1 MTRNI
6 RKLKMGFTLIELL
19 VVIAIIAILIGLL
32 LPAVQKVRD
41 AAARSQCQNNL
52 KQIALAAQNY
62 QSAFNSLPPG
72 FNPNSDIGSLGYLLP
87 FMEQQNIYNLIPL
100 AMFNLTV
107 TTTGPWW
114 GNGGSWT
121 AATYHIKSFECPA
134 DPGLYLA
141 QDGMWAFLSEA
152 GYTLTGTYFEGT
164 AASIGLGGTDYTA
177 NAGALGNVSGS
188 GDSFYGQWVGPFYQG
203 SSISIN
209 LITDGTSNTL
219 MFGETLGG
227 TDQGSRDFSASWMGE
242 GSLPTAWDLIEPCGW
257 YSYGSGHTAVVQ
269 FAFCDGSVHMLQKIG
284 NSTPWFSTQWYAFMA
299 LSGMQDGQI
308 VNPAVLGY

>member
-1 MTRNI
+1 MVSCFR
-6 RKLKMGFTLIELL
+6 RKGFTLIELL

-62 QSAFNSLPPG
+62 QSAMNSLPPG
-72 FNPNSDIGSLGYLLP
+72 FNPNSYVGSLAYLLP
-87 FMEQQNIYNLIPL
+87 FMEQQNIYNMIPS

-107 TTTGPWW
+107 TTSGQWW
-114 GNGGSWT
+114 GNGSSWT
-121 AATYHIKSFECPA
+121 AGTYHIKSFECPA

-141 QDGMWAFLSEA
+141 QQGMWAYMTES
-152 GYTLTGTYFEGT
+152 GYTLGGAYFGGT
-164 AASIGLGGTDYTA
+164 AASIGLGGTDYIA

-188 GDSFYGQWVGPFYQG
+188 GDSYYGLWCGPFYQG
-203 SSISIN
+203 SSVSIN

-227 TDQGSRDFSASWMGE
+227 TDQGSRDYSLAWLGA
-242 GSLPTAWDLIEPCGW
+242 GCLPTAFDLTEPCSW
-257 YSYGSGHTAVVQ
+257 TTFGSNHTAVVQ
-269 FAFCDGSVHMLQKIG
+269 FAFCDGSVHMLQKVG

-299 LSGMQDGQI
+299 LSGMQDGQV